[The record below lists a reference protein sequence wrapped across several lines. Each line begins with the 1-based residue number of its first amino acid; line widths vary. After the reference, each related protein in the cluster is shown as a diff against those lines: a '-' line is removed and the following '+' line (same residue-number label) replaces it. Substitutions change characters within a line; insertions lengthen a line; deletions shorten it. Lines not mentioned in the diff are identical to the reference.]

1 MRIPQQHQKWYSV
14 QYKESRLRIFLLVHY
29 IPMAVLLVQ
38 YKRCRVPI
46 FAGGIRKIARR
57 GKGLKIGAGNDDP
70 AQ

>member
-1 MRIPQQHQKWYSV
+1 
-14 QYKESRLRIFLLVHY
+14 
-29 IPMAVLLVQ
+29 MAVLLVQ